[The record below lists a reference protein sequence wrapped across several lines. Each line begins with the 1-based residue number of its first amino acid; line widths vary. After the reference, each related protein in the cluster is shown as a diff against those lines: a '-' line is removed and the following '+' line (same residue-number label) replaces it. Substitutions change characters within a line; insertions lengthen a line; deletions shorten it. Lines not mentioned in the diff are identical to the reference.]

1 MHYCLS
7 KQQMAEFLDYIVNN
21 NHMTDDS
28 LSAVVEGARI
38 WQDQLICFSY
48 LFSMILEKK
57 AKGGIDCHSDIE
69 KLYELPEELCL
80 SIQEFDSEF
89 VRYMLGNLRNDSLS
103 LEEDLVQLQTS
114 LSEHFYDKTIRY

>member
-1 MHYCLS
+1 LHYCLS

-21 NHMTDDS
+21 KHMTDDS

-69 KLYELPEELCL
+69 KLYPFKNSILNLFVICL
-80 SIQEFDSEF
+80 GIYGMTAFHLK
-89 VRYMLGNLRNDSLS
+89 R
-103 LEEDLVQLQTS
+103 
-114 LSEHFYDKTIRY
+114 I